1 MSLSKDLV
9 GREFPSFKYEV
20 GREKMKEF
28 LRAIGETKEIY
39 WDREKAI
46 AAGYKDTP
54 APPTFSTAVLF
65 HGNPNFFQDIAD
77 IGVDIKKLLHMK
89 EEYRFIKPIYPGM
102 QLSCQSKVIDVKTG
116 KMDMLTTQGTM
127 HDESG
132 TLCMEMEMAIVIR
145 PE

>member
-20 GREKMKEF
+20 GREKVKEF

-77 IGVDIKKLLHMK
+77 IGVDIKKAAAYEGRVSLHK
-89 EEYRFIKPIYPGM
+89 TNLFRHAAKLP
-102 QLSCQSKVIDVKTG
+102 VKG
-116 KMDMLTTQGTM
+116 N
-127 HDESG
+127 
-132 TLCMEMEMAIVIR
+132 
-145 PE
+145 